1 MVWFDLGGG
10 FIRIRC
16 RIVATASR
24 AERHTT
30 SGSGITPPR
39 SPTSGQA

>member
-1 MVWFDLGGG
+1 MVRFDLGGG

-24 AERHTT
+24 TERHIT
-30 SGSGITPPR
+30 SGSAITPSR